1 MTTIPSSTFDADAL
15 RRAYSGRDLESLL
28 ANYADDAQVEIV
40 DAQNSPSK
48 PLRLDGKDA
57 IRSHFADI
65 VSRDMTHQV
74 DIVAA
79 GGDALGYVLR
89 CAYPDGTKVLCS
101 SASELR
107 DGKIV
112 REVVVQAWDA

>member
-1 MTTIPSSTFDADAL
+1 MTTIPTSTFDAATL

-28 ANYADDAQVEIV
+28 ADYADDATVEIV
-40 DAQNSPSK
+40 DAQNTPSK
-48 PLRLDGKDA
+48 PVRLEGKHA
-57 IRSHFADI
+57 IREFFSDVLA
-65 VSRDMTHQV
+65 RDMTHEV
-74 DIVAA
+74 DIVAV
-79 GGDALGYVLR
+79 GDDSAGYVLR
-89 CAYPDGTKVLCS
+89 CAYPDGTKVVCS